1 MFGYTYYFGTIRKY
15 IVLFGTLFN
24 DITVQRF
31 DSSGNLLNEIN
42 VPIAYGPRERYLT
55 RIEQNPD
62 LLRQIDTILPRISFE
77 IKSFRY
83 AEERKLTSISRNKNL
98 SGDASTFLTQFNPV
112 PYDFDIT
119 MSVMTRNADDG
130 TQIIEQI
137 LPFFKPEW
145 TATINIIPEMN
156 ISMDIPVVI
165 KSVSMEDNYENGFEN
180 RRAIVWTLEFTLKG
194 YLYGP
199 TSKGGVITQ
208 AITNLYD
215 DTIVTSN
222 TTPVFTSTITPGQ
235 LANGTPTTNASL
247 SIARNLIQA
256 NSNYGFI
263 YDFTENL

>member
-1 MFGYTYYFGTIRKY
+1 
-15 IVLFGTLFN
+15 
-24 DITVQRF
+24 
-31 DSSGNLLNEIN
+31 
-42 VPIAYGPRERYLT
+42 
-55 RIEQNPD
+55 
-62 LLRQIDTILPRISFE
+62 
-77 IKSFRY
+77 
-83 AEERKLTSISRNKNL
+83 
-98 SGDASTFLTQFNPV
+98 
-112 PYDFDIT
+112 
-119 MSVMTRNADDG
+119 
-130 TQIIEQI
+130 
-137 LPFFKPEW
+137 
-145 TATINIIPEMN
+145 
-156 ISMDIPVVI
+156 MDIPVVI